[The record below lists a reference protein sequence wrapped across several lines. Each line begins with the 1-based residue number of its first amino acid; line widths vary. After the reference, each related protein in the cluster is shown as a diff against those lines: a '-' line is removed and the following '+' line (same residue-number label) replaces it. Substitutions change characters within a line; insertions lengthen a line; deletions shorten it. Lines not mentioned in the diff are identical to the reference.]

1 MHRASLL
8 LESGKNLV
16 PSAFFPLLGF
26 KEAERKTME
35 QSSQDTF
42 PVAKKTKGNMHIG
55 GQKESGPNT
64 HRRKAPEATARA

>member
-1 MHRASLL
+1 
-8 LESGKNLV
+8 
-16 PSAFFPLLGF
+16 
-26 KEAERKTME
+26 ME

-64 HRRKAPEATARA
+64 HLRRKENFDSISPSSRRHIFDCKRVVGVVNNVKIHVFLILT